1 MSYIPDELEH
11 FNDPIDQGC
20 QHEQRFTDSAINEI
34 RNKAELMEKGTGAG
48 ECQQCG
54 ELMPRLVNRICCFC
68 RDKYQR

>member
-34 RNKAELMEKGTGAG
+34 RNKAETMEPGDPG
-48 ECQQCG
+48 ECIQCG
-54 ELMPRLVNRICCFC
+54 EDMPRLIRRMCCRC
-68 RDKYQR
+68 RDKYQK